1 MSTIELKIFN
11 TEQDAKAKSRHQ
23 FDGRHIRALNSL
35 LIDNRLEMTNIL
47 YQQAGF

>member
-23 FDGRHIRALNSL
+23 FDGRHI
-35 LIDNRLEMTNIL
+35 LER
-47 YQQAGF
+47 